1 MHLPRALLLRS
12 FGIVIFI
19 AATFG
24 LWYGFAMSFL
34 VPSLPGEPYFQR
46 NRVLLGNI
54 PLLAAVLALCAAGWL
69 FFRSASEP
77 KITLGETIACSV
89 AGAAGLCFLFV
100 VIGSA
105 IYQR

>member
-1 MHLPRALLLRS
+1 MPRALLLRS
-12 FGIVIFI
+12 LGVVTFV

-24 LWYGFAMSFL
+24 LWHGFAMSFL
-34 VPSLPGEPYFQR
+34 VPHLPGEPYFQR

-54 PLLAAVLALCAAGWL
+54 PLLAAVLALCSAGWL

-77 KITLGETIACSV
+77 KITLGETIAYSV
-89 AGAAGLCFLFV
+89 VGAAGLCFLFF

-105 IYQR
+105 IHQR